1 MFERLREI
9 DEELSQL
16 PEQLKPLEE
25 QVERARGILRKAEES
40 NPVRQTLANLLLQ
53 ADRTHVENL
62 GWIAGQQSVDP
73 VVVAN
78 QTAKL
83 LFSVGKSMPK
93 EESSALSVP
102 GSSGSGSS
110 GSGSSGSGSSGSGS
124 SGPGSSGLGD
134 ATSSYEAALAN
145 FVRVDEGMLTSN
157 VESLLMRRL
166 FAESWLS
173 TESKVRARVMDQLK
187 REVRENSR
195 WLPEPRAQ
203 ILDEEGKSVVG
214 EGAGAF
220 GSYFAASA
228 VVFMALRQ
236 YQLQLPSSA
245 FSLLNKTMSLL
256 LDDSIH
262 KKLSVRVADAAKTVE
277 RGRALLA
284 IAYVHLIR
292 SMQSGSYEREHNKIA
307 DVLSSAEVALETG
320 KKRIARLRNARSE
333 AVMQFAGVIGILVT
347 ALVITGYAI
356 YTILAKEPPT

>member
-83 LFSVGKSMPK
+83 LFSVGKSLPK
-93 EESSALSVP
+93 EESSSGS

-124 SGPGSSGLGD
+124 SGSGSSGSGD

-145 FVRVDEGMLTSN
+145 FVRVDEGMSTSN
-157 VESLLMRRL
+157 LENLLMRRL
-166 FAESWLS
+166 FAESWLA
-173 TESKVRARVMDQLK
+173 TDSKVRARVMDELK

-220 GSYFAASA
+220 GSYFASSA

-236 YQLQLPSSA
+236 YRLQLPSSA
-245 FSLLNKTMSLL
+245 FSLLNTTMSLL
-256 LDDSIH
+256 LDDSIY
-262 KKLSVRVADAAKTVE
+262 KKLSARVADAAKTVE

-284 IAYVHLIR
+284 IAYVQLIR
-292 SMQSGSYEREHNKIA
+292 SLQMGSYEREHNKIA
-307 DVLSSAEVALETG
+307 DVLSSAEVALEAG

-333 AVMQFAGVIGILVT
+333 IVMQFAGVIGILVT
-347 ALVITGYAI
+347 ALAIAGYAI
-356 YTILAKEPPT
+356 YTIIAKEPPT

>member
-83 LFSVGKSMPK
+83 LFSVGKSLPK
-93 EESSALSVP
+93 EESSSGS

-124 SGPGSSGLGD
+124 SGSGD

-145 FVRVDEGMLTSN
+145 FVRVDEGMSTSN
-157 VESLLMRRL
+157 LENLLMRRL
-166 FAESWLS
+166 FAESWLA
-173 TESKVRARVMDQLK
+173 TDSKVRARVMDELK

-220 GSYFAASA
+220 GSYFASSA

-236 YQLQLPSSA
+236 YRLQLPSSA
-245 FSLLNKTMSLL
+245 FSLLNTTMSLL
-256 LDDSIH
+256 LDDSIY
-262 KKLSVRVADAAKTVE
+262 KKLSARVADAAKTVE

-284 IAYVHLIR
+284 IAYVQLIR
-292 SMQSGSYEREHNKIA
+292 SLQMGSYEREHNKIA
-307 DVLSSAEVALETG
+307 DVLSSAEVALEAG

-333 AVMQFAGVIGILVT
+333 IVMQFAGVIGILVT
-347 ALVITGYAI
+347 ALAIAGYAI
-356 YTILAKEPPT
+356 YTIIAKEPPT

>member
-83 LFSVGKSMPK
+83 LFSVGKSLPK
-93 EESSALSVP
+93 EES
-102 GSSGSGSS
+102 SSGSGSS
-110 GSGSSGSGSSGSGS
+110 GSGSSGS
-124 SGPGSSGLGD
+124 GD

-145 FVRVDEGMLTSN
+145 FVRVDEGMSTSN
-157 VESLLMRRL
+157 LENLLMRRL
-166 FAESWLS
+166 FAESWLA
-173 TESKVRARVMDQLK
+173 TDSKVRARVMDELK

-220 GSYFAASA
+220 GSYFASSA

-236 YQLQLPSSA
+236 YRLQLPSSA
-245 FSLLNKTMSLL
+245 FSLLNTTMSLL
-256 LDDSIH
+256 LDDSIY
-262 KKLSVRVADAAKTVE
+262 KKLSARVADAAKTVE

-284 IAYVHLIR
+284 IAYVQLIR
-292 SMQSGSYEREHNKIA
+292 SLQSGSYEREHNKIA
-307 DVLSSAEVALETG
+307 DVLSSAEVALEAG

-333 AVMQFAGVIGILVT
+333 VVMQFAGVIGILVT
-347 ALVITGYAI
+347 ALAIAGYAI
-356 YTILAKEPPT
+356 YTIIANEPPT

>member
-83 LFSVGKSMPK
+83 LFSVGKSLPK
-93 EESSALSVP
+93 EESSGS

-124 SGPGSSGLGD
+124 SGSGD

-145 FVRVDEGMLTSN
+145 FVRVDEGMSTSN
-157 VESLLMRRL
+157 LENLLMRRL
-166 FAESWLS
+166 FAESWLA
-173 TESKVRARVMDQLK
+173 TDSKVRARVMAELK

-220 GSYFAASA
+220 GSYFASSA

-236 YQLQLPSSA
+236 YRLQLPSSA
-245 FSLLNKTMSLL
+245 FSLLNTTMSLL
-256 LDDSIH
+256 LDDSIY
-262 KKLSVRVADAAKTVE
+262 KKLSARVADAAKTVE

-284 IAYVHLIR
+284 IAYVQLIR
-292 SMQSGSYEREHNKIA
+292 SLQMGSYEREHNKIA
-307 DVLSSAEVALETG
+307 DVLSSAEVALEAG

-333 AVMQFAGVIGILVT
+333 IVMQFAGVIGILVT
-347 ALVITGYAI
+347 ALAIAGYAI
-356 YTILAKEPPT
+356 YTIIAKEPPT

>member
-25 QVERARGILRKAEES
+25 QVERARNILRKAEES

-73 VVVAN
+73 AVVAA

-83 LFSVGKSMPK
+83 LFSVVKNSPK
-93 EESSALSVP
+93 GSASSGASEGSPSAGSSAAP
-102 GSSGSGSS
+102 AAGSSAA
-110 GSGSSGSGSSGSGS
+110 
-124 SGPGSSGLGD
+124 PGADG
-134 ATSSYEAALAN
+134 ATYEAALAG
-145 FVRVDEGMLTSN
+145 FVKIDEGMVTSN
-157 VESLLMRRL
+157 LESLLIRRL
-166 FAESWLS
+166 FAEPWLS
-173 TESKVRARVMDQLK
+173 TESKIRARVMDELK
-187 REVRENSR
+187 REARENSR

-220 GSYFAASA
+220 GGYFAASA
-228 VVFMALRQ
+228 VVFMTLRQ
-236 YQLQLPSSA
+236 YHLQLPSSA

-256 LDDSIH
+256 LDDSIY
-262 KKLSVRVADAAKTVE
+262 KKLSARVADFAKTVE

-292 SMQSGSYEREHNKIA
+292 SMQMASYEREHHKIA
-307 DVLSSAEVALETG
+307 DVLSGAEVALEMG
-320 KKRIARLRNARSE
+320 KKRITRLRNARSE
-333 AVMQFAGVIGILVT
+333 TVMQFAGVIGILVT
-347 ALVITGYAI
+347 ALAVAGYAV
-356 YTILAKEPPT
+356 YVLVAKEPPK

>member
-83 LFSVGKSMPK
+83 LFSVGKSLPK
-93 EESSALSVP
+93 EESSSGS

-124 SGPGSSGLGD
+124 SGSGD

-145 FVRVDEGMLTSN
+145 FVRVDEGMSTSN
-157 VESLLMRRL
+157 LENLLMRRL
-166 FAESWLS
+166 FAESWLA
-173 TESKVRARVMDQLK
+173 TDSKVRARVMDELK

-220 GSYFAASA
+220 GSYFASSA

-236 YQLQLPSSA
+236 YRLQLPSSA
-245 FSLLNKTMSLL
+245 FSLLNTTMSLL
-256 LDDSIH
+256 LDDSIY
-262 KKLSVRVADAAKTVE
+262 KKLSARVADAAKTVE

-284 IAYVHLIR
+284 IAYVQLIR
-292 SMQSGSYEREHNKIA
+292 SLQSGSYEREHNKIA
-307 DVLSSAEVALETG
+307 DVLSSAEVALEAG

-333 AVMQFAGVIGILVT
+333 VVMQFAGVIGILVT
-347 ALVITGYAI
+347 ALAIAGYAI
-356 YTILAKEPPT
+356 YTIIANEPPT